1 MGPHTTRVLSLF
13 KRTNPL
19 AWAGHV
25 QYWLRNGVHQRARS
39 PLTRFEGTKQGK
51 DEGSNDSTSHSLA
64 SIFDVEEVA
73 NAFIRGQK
81 HGHGA
86 RGAET
91 SDAAPSHCERSR
103 GERQRKG
110 GYLCIAALICRTDS
124 YIGIIISNTAARL
137 G

>member
-19 AWAGHV
+19 VWAGHV

-91 SDAAPSHCERSR
+91 SDAAPSHRERSR
-103 GERQRKG
+103 AKDRGRVS
-110 GYLCIAALICRTDS
+110 LHC
-124 YIGIIISNTAARL
+124 GIDLSDGQLHRHHHL
-137 G
+137 

>member
-1 MGPHTTRVLSLF
+1 MH
-13 KRTNPL
+13 
-19 AWAGHV
+19 
-25 QYWLRNGVHQRARS
+25 GVH
-39 PLTRFEGTKQGK
+39 TRFEGTKQGK

-91 SDAAPSHCERSR
+91 SDASPSHRERSR
-103 GERQRKG
+103 AKDRGRVS
-110 GYLCIAALICRTDS
+110 LHC
-124 YIGIIISNTAARL
+124 GIDLSDGQLHRHHHL
-137 G
+137 